1 MELFCV
7 ASLGFEVR
15 AWIVDLKS
23 SFFFFFHFL
32 FSFEMFIFILVPERM
47 CRGLLGVGSLSAPCC
62 RSRAAV
68 YLVTTASPLPPPPPP
83 PFLHLER

>member
-1 MELFCV
+1 
-7 ASLGFEVR
+7 
-15 AWIVDLKS
+15 
-23 SFFFFFHFL
+23 
-32 FSFEMFIFILVPERM
+32 MFIFILVPERM